1 MMDIIRKI
9 AEERIR
15 EAMEEGLF
23 DNLPGRGRPL
33 KLDNDSR
40 VPEDLRVPYRIL
52 KNSGYLPP
60 ELELRKEIVTL
71 QRLIEGL
78 QEGEER
84 RKRLKELNLKILRF
98 NLMRKTPLNLDDPLY
113 REKVRKRLGG

>member
-1 MMDIIRKI
+1 MI

-15 EAMEEGLF
+15 EAMEKGLF
-23 DNLPGRGRPL
+23 DNLPGSGRPL
-33 KLDNDSR
+33 KLDDDSR
-40 VPEDLRVPYRIL
+40 VPEDLRVAYRIL
-52 KNSGYLPP
+52 KNSGHLPP

-78 QEGEER
+78 EEGEER

-98 NLMRKTPLNLDDPLY
+98 NIMRKSPLNIDDPIYKERVL
-113 REKVRKRLGG
+113 ERLGR

>member
-1 MMDIIRKI
+1 MDIIRKI